1 MIVNTSAI
9 ALLLG
14 SFVFLL
20 VIRMPVSFALLAASI
35 LTTFYL
41 DLPLMNIVVNMVA
54 GINSTSLMAIPFF
67 ILAGEIMGQGG
78 ISRRLISFAN
88 LAVGR
93 LRGGLAQVNIVSS
106 MFFGGISG
114 SAIADVS
121 SIGSMLI
128 PMMKD
133 SGYDDDYAVNVTI
146 TSACQGLI
154 IPPSHN
160 MIIFASSIGGIS
172 VGRLFLG
179 GMLPGILLGVVLMI
193 LSYYIA
199 VKRNY
204 PKGEKTPFKEALK
217 ISLDAFWG
225 LMTAVIIIYGVVG
238 GVFTATESAAV
249 ACVYAFFV
257 TFFIYREIPL
267 KAMNGILT
275 NSLKTMSMVLA
286 LLACSNTFAYL
297 LSFLK
302 VPALVTSTLLGIT
315 DNKIIL
321 LLMINVMLLC
331 LGCIM
336 DMAPLIM
343 IVTPILSP
351 VVLGTIGMDPVQF
364 GVMMILNLA
373 IGLCTPPVGAVLF
386 VGCTIGKIPLEK
398 STKTLWPFYLSM
410 LFALLLI
417 TFIPAITLTLPNIL
431 MP

>member
-1 MIVNTSAI
+1 MAINTPAI
-9 ALLLG
+9 CLLLG
-14 SFVFLL
+14 TFVILL
-20 VIRMPVSFALLAASI
+20 IIKMPVSFALLASSVVTV
-35 LTTFYL
+35 LYL
-41 DLPLMNIVVNMVA
+41 DLPLMSTMVQMVN
-54 GINSTSLMAIPFF
+54 GIHSVSLMAIPFF

-78 ISRRLISFAN
+78 ISKRIISFAN
-88 LAVGR
+88 MLVGR
-93 LRGGLAQVNIVSS
+93 MRGGLAQVNIISS

-128 PMMKD
+128 PMMKE

-160 MIIFASSIGGIS
+160 MIIFATCAGGVS

-179 GMLPGILLGVVLMI
+179 GMVPGILLGVVLMI
-193 LSYYIA
+193 VSYIIA

-204 PKGEKTPFKEALK
+204 PKGDKVGLKQALK
-217 ISLDAFWG
+217 ITIDAAWG
-225 LMTAVIIIYGVVG
+225 MMTAVIIIYGVVG

-249 ACVYAFFV
+249 AAVYAAFV
-257 TFFIYREIPL
+257 TFVIYREIPL
-267 KAMNGILT
+267 KAMSGILS
-275 NSLKTMSMVLA
+275 NSLKTLSMVLA
-286 LLACSNTFAYL
+286 LLACSNAFAWL
-297 LSFLK
+297 LSYLQI
-302 VPALVTSTLLGIT
+302 PNLVTTALLGLT
-315 DNKIIL
+315 TNKIIL
-321 LLMINVMLLC
+321 LLLINVMLLC

-343 IVTPILSP
+343 ITTPILLP
-351 VVLGTIGMDPVQF
+351 VVTSLGMDPIQF

-386 VGCTIGKIPLEK
+386 VGCSIGKIPLEK
-398 STKTLWPFYLSM
+398 ATKNLWPFYLVM
-410 LFALLLI
+410 IGALLLI
-417 TFIPAITLTLPNIL
+417 TFVPAITLILPNIL